1 MSFLAKFAA
10 SKYVGDK
17 LEENFGP
24 ENPKYD
30 ILITPDGRR
39 KKTKKPL
46 PPGLSKQDERVLK
59 AIRAKA
65 WRYEWWVD
73 CHCCCGLHI
82 QFGTVTLWG
91 LLPVIGDVI
100 SLLNALTLIRTARKV
115 DGGLPPFL
123 VATMLV
129 WAAVD
134 FAIKLVPVVGD
145 VLTAI
150 IKPNTRNLVRVESFL
165 ARKGERRG
173 VQVQVAGRGRD
184 DGLVS
189 EGGGRGVREPL
200 LVGVQPQ
207 REEGMRAGGE
217 GGVAEP
223 AYGTVLVAGGAGEN
237 SRDLEGAGEG
247 RQRSRHIL
255 PFWRRNEGSDS
266 EDEV

>member
-1 MSFLAKFAA
+1 M
-10 SKYVGDK
+10 
-17 LEENFGP
+17 
-24 ENPKYD
+24 
-30 ILITPDGRR
+30 
-39 KKTKKPL
+39 
-46 PPGLSKQDERVLK
+46 LK

-73 CHCCCGLHI
+73 CHCCCGLHV

-91 LLPVIGDVI
+91 LVPVVGDVV
-100 SLLNALTLIRTARKV
+100 SLLNALSLIRAARRV

-134 FAIKLVPVVGD
+134 FAIKLVPIVGD

-150 IKPNTRNLVRVESFL
+150 IKPNTRNLLYVEGFL
-165 ARKGERRG
+165 ARKGARRG
-173 VQVQVAGRGRD
+173 LLVQVAGPGRE

-200 LVGVQPQ
+200 LVGVQPGRQ
-207 REEGMRAGGE
+207 EDMRAG

-223 AYGTVLVAGGAGEN
+223 AYGTVLAATEAGEN
-237 SRDLEGAGEG
+237 SRDVEGGGEG
-247 RQRSRHIL
+247 GKRSRHIL
-255 PFWRRNEGSDS
+255 PFWRRNEESDS
-266 EDEV
+266 DDEG

>member
-1 MSFLAKFAA
+1 M
-10 SKYVGDK
+10 
-17 LEENFGP
+17 
-24 ENPKYD
+24 
-30 ILITPDGRR
+30 
-39 KKTKKPL
+39 
-46 PPGLSKQDERVLK
+46 LK

-91 LLPVIGDVI
+91 LLPVVGDVI
-100 SLLNALTLIRTARKV
+100 SLLNALTLIRAARKV

-123 VATMLV
+123 VGTMLV

-134 FAIKLVPVVGD
+134 FALKLVPLVGD
-145 VLTAI
+145 VLTAV

-173 VQVQVAGRGRD
+173 VQVQVAGSASGSGPGRGRGGGGGRD

-200 LVGVQPQ
+200 LVGVQPD
-207 REEGMRAGGE
+207 REEGMRAGV
-217 GGVAEP
+217 GGIAEP
-223 AYGTVLVAGGAGEN
+223 AYGTVLAAAAAADAAGQN
-237 SRDLEGAGEG
+237 SRDVEGAGEG
-247 RQRSRHIL
+247 RKRSRHIL
-255 PFWRRNEGSDS
+255 PFWRRNEESDS
-266 EDEV
+266 EDEG